1 MAPDGLSCVPPAH
14 GPNEANHH
22 NTLELLQGLLDTAQ
36 RAEPVLAGRA
46 QLSPNELKALQQLAR
61 HRWGPAELARH
72 LGVSTP
78 AATGIVDRLVARGHA
93 TRVPHPT
100 DRRRVQIELTPLAHA
115 STLPLR
121 TPMLSALAEIDM
133 ALTDTERAAVD
144 QFLAHTIQAIKQVL

>member
-1 MAPDGLSCVPPAH
+1 VSKTQE
-14 GPNEANHH
+14 PNETPPH
-22 NTLELLQGLLDTAQ
+22 NTLELLQALLETAQ
-36 RAEPVLAGRA
+36 RAEPILAGRA
-46 QLSPNELKALQQLAR
+46 HLSPNELKALQQLAR